1 MAAIG
6 WEPVRT
12 IFCEQAGAEASLEF
26 RLVFPSDHLPDQPAR
41 VIARRCSLGL
51 ACSEKTGILGCCW
64 TGTNPLYDPF
74 ETR

>member
-1 MAAIG
+1 MAVIG

-12 IFCEQAGAEASLEF
+12 IFCEQADAEASLEL
-26 RLVFPSDHLPDQPAR
+26 RVVFPAEILPDQPAR
-41 VIARRCSLGL
+41 VIAHRCSLGL
-51 ACSEKTGILGCCW
+51 ACSEQTGIMGCRW